1 MPIVSRRPLAAL
13 DILDIW
19 DHIAD
24 DNIAAADR
32 RVDELDAAYSRL
44 ATQPMMGR
52 ARPELAPDL
61 RSFPFGRYV
70 IYYVPLPDGIDVV
83 RVLHSARD
91 IDGLL
96 PGKSQ
101 AAPAFE

>member
-1 MPIVSRRPLAAL
+1 MPTVSRRPLAAL

-24 DNIAAADR
+24 DNMAAADR
-32 RVDELDAAYSRL
+32 WVDELDVAFGRL

-52 ARPELAPDL
+52 ARPELATDL
-61 RSFPFGRYV
+61 RSFPFRRYV
-70 IYYVPLPDGIDVV
+70 IYYLPLSDGIDVV
-83 RVLHSARD
+83 RVLYSARD

-96 PGKSQ
+96 PGKT
-101 AAPAFE
+101 

>member
-1 MPIVSRRPLAAL
+1 MPTVKRRPLAAL
-13 DILDIW
+13 DILDVW

-24 DNIAAADR
+24 DDMAAADR
-32 RVDELDAAYSRL
+32 WVDTLDAVFSTL

-61 RSFPFGRYV
+61 RSFPFRRYV
-70 IYYVPLPDGIDVV
+70 IDDAPLSDGIEVV

-91 IDGLL
+91 VDAQWKGE
-96 PGKSQ
+96 P
-101 AAPAFE
+101 

>member
-1 MPIVSRRPLAAL
+1 VPTVYRRPLAAL
-13 DILDIW
+13 DILDVW

-24 DNIAAADR
+24 DDMTAADR
-32 RVDELDAAYSRL
+32 WVDELDATFGRL

-61 RSFPFGRYV
+61 RSFPFRRYV
-70 IYYVPLPDGIDVV
+70 IYYVARSDGIDVV

-91 IDGLL
+91 VDGKL
-96 PGKSQ
+96 PDEK
-101 AAPAFE
+101 